1 MVLFVFSIGRNE
13 ISTSSLITFW
23 FWKWR
28 VTGNIDNWHN
38 FTYRHVIS
46 RCLVGIKAVI
56 VIPLIKPKLKLSR
69 RIIILPS
76 PWHGSPCH
84 TNLCIAPQIETEL
97 QGHFVYWKCTS
108 SPGSHA
114 TKNRTC
120 RKDLWAAF
128 VLWGVSYF
136 YFPCGG
142 KKIQTRSTKSTFKVT
157 LFIFFKMLNV
167 WAQVKLCW
175 QIQANREIISVW
187 LNAEVNT

>member
-56 VIPLIKPKLKLSR
+56 VIPLIKPKLKLSY

-84 TNLCIAPQIETEL
+84 TNQCKARPTEPV
-97 QGHFVYWKCTS
+97 GHFVYWKCTS
-108 SPGSHA
+108 SPSSHA
-114 TKNRTC
+114 TENRTC

-128 VLWGVSYF
+128 VLWGVF
-136 YFPCGG
+136 LFLFPMRWKDQQNAHSRWRFSFSLKCLMFENDALCSSKVMPTNTG
-142 KKIQTRSTKSTFKVT
+142 K
-157 LFIFFKMLNV
+157 
-167 WAQVKLCW
+167 
-175 QIQANREIISVW
+175 
-187 LNAEVNT
+187 